1 MMRSAPGRLIVLGDA
16 NPDLILTGADVSPE
30 FGQVEKLVEQ
40 AALSLGG
47 SAAIT
52 SAYAARLG
60 VPTSL
65 AAAIGTDLFGDFVE
79 SEVIA
84 AGVETSSLVRV
95 TQPTGI
101 SVTLSRGDDRAIL
114 TAPGAIDALAAELIV
129 ESGVLLDAAHVHVS
143 SYFLQP
149 ALADT
154 LPDLLAEARRAGATT
169 SLDTNF
175 DPMQRWLSQ
184 SLEAVLQ
191 MTDLFFP
198 NRTEAAALSGRD
210 DPAKAGRWL
219 ASRYGTAVAVKCG
232 SAGAVLAYE
241 NEVLQAAPPAV
252 RVVDTTGAGDAFN
265 AGFLAA
271 WLERLGWATCL
282 RTGVAAGS
290 LASTAVGAVFKL
302 DRDAVFTLGG
312 AIEDGAR
319 APARNQVLEEQGSS
333 GLPRPT
339 TASEG
344 CGEDPLGI

>member
-1 MMRSAPGRLIVLGDA
+1 MMHSDPRRLVVIGDA
-16 NPDLILTGADVSPE
+16 NPDLILTGTDISPE
-30 FGQVEKLVEQ
+30 FGQVEKVIEQ

-52 SAYAARLG
+52 SVYAARLG

-65 AAAIGTDLFGDFVE
+65 VAAIGADLFGDFVE
-79 SEVIA
+79 SEVVA
-84 AGVETSSLVRV
+84 AGVAAATLVRV

-114 TAPGAIDALAAELIV
+114 TAPGAIDALAAELILK
-129 ESGVLLDAAHVHVS
+129 SGVMLDAAHVHVS

-149 ALADT
+149 ALAET
-154 LPDLLAEARRAGATT
+154 LPDLLAKARRAGATT

-175 DPMQRWLSQ
+175 DPTQRWMSR
-184 SLEAVLQ
+184 SLEAALQ

-210 DPAKAGRWL
+210 DPAQGGRWL
-219 ASRYGTAVAVKCG
+219 ASRYGPAVAVKCG
-232 SAGAVLAYE
+232 SRGAVLACE
-241 NEVLQAAPPAV
+241 NQVLRAAPPAV

-271 WLERLGWATCL
+271 WLARLDWASCL

-290 LASTAVGAVFKL
+290 LATTAVGAAFQL
-302 DRDAVFTLGG
+302 DRNAVLTLG
-312 AIEDGAR
+312 AAVE
-319 APARNQVLEEQGSS
+319 SS
-333 GLPRPT
+333 SLP
-339 TASEG
+339 
-344 CGEDPLGI
+344 